1 MFPPSVEKWLKS
13 AVSEGFF
20 SISGQFSSFF
30 LYINGK
36 KLWEAVGNIAT
47 MAATIS
53 CVYIWLRGWFCV
65 GKLEFL
71 SLFSHLY

>member
-1 MFPPSVEKWLKS
+1 MVERF

-20 SISGQFSSFF
+20 FFFFVRVQFSSFF
-30 LYINGK
+30 LSEKGK
-36 KLWEAVGNIAT
+36 QLWEAVGNIAT

-53 CVYIWLRGWFCV
+53 CVFISLRGCFCA

-71 SLFSHLY
+71 SPFSHLY